1 MIRPAICLNEH
12 KDYGRPMRDFSV
24 INWLIWAD
32 LGRATEQ
39 VERYL
44 GSTVVFDL
52 SKVLVRAT
60 ILFN

>member
-12 KDYGRPMRDFSV
+12 KDYGHPMRDFSV

-32 LGRATEQ
+32 LGRLTEQ

-44 GSTVVFDL
+44 GSTVAFRFKQGVGESKDL
-52 SKVLVRAT
+52 V
-60 ILFN
+60 